1 MRQFRK
7 WEVEVAPRSNA
18 KIGGAPS
25 AEETGYRAMNNVER
39 RTVLGWNS
47 LNDVPRRVERKL
59 KVHCGVAVTLVG
71 YSKGADPSGAA
82 IDRGT
87 TTSQRATFSL
97 A

>member
-59 KVHCGVAVTLVG
+59 KVHCGVAVHSAGQAYVPASDFVFAL
-71 YSKGADPSGAA
+71 YESPA
-82 IDRGT
+82 
-87 TTSQRATFSL
+87 TSR
-97 A
+97 